1 MTSEN
6 TFSSVLFYKTGF
18 AMMLFDKTYL
28 RSKIFCHFLSRKY
41 VNYFDGLNAVKN
53 DAISVEYR

>member
-1 MTSEN
+1 
-6 TFSSVLFYKTGF
+6 
-18 AMMLFDKTYL
+18 MMLFDKTYL